1 MKKFAAVTNIDA
13 VRSVLKKRYET
24 DGVCTPFQEALEL
37 ALLSEKRKAS
47 EFQCPFYSQF
57 LPFEGFWDYIGHIP
71 VYRNPDRPLP
81 VYNVKQSRTFQEAF
95 GNFYLEEN
103 VLFSKGMDVNIYSH
117 LPYVNDG
124 IHTHD
129 HFELN
134 YIYHGEGE
142 FYFGEEHKVLKEGA
156 LLIIAPDSP
165 HNVRAKGQ
173 DLILSVM
180 VRKST
185 FEKVFW
191 SLLNKDNVL
200 ASFFRSSLNEKNGE
214 NYLVFQTDN
223 EESQQVYLQSL
234 MVELNIKDTFFNNN
248 MICILSL
255 FLTTVL
261 RKYGSTAS
269 FYDFGSLSA
278 QQFDVNVLLQYIR
291 QYYNTV
297 TLTDVS
303 EMFHYSESFFSRLIK
318 KKLGKSFSDLVRE
331 LRLSHGQELLRQTG
345 YTLRQICDI
354 IGYDSVSAF
363 SRAYKT
369 KYGISPKEERNPGEN
384 L

>member
-1 MKKFAAVTNIDA
+1 MKELAPATDIEA

-24 DGVCTPFQEALEL
+24 DQICMPFQDALEL
-37 ALLSEKRKAS
+37 ALLSEKRQVS
-47 EFQCPFYSQF
+47 EFCCPFYSQY
-57 LPFEGFWDYIGHIP
+57 LPFDEFWEYIGHIP
-71 VYRNPDRPLP
+71 VYRNPDRPLTAC
-81 VYNVKQSRTFQEAF
+81 NVKQSRTFKEAF
-95 GNFYLEEN
+95 GNFYIEEN

-117 LPYVNDG
+117 LSYVNDG

-134 YIYHGEGE
+134 YIYHGQGE
-142 FYFGEEHKVLKEGA
+142 FQFGDEQKILPEGA

-165 HNVRAKGQ
+165 HNVRAKDR
-173 DLILSVM
+173 DLILSIM

-191 SLLNKDNVL
+191 PLLNKDNVL
-200 ASFFRSSLNEKNGE
+200 ASFFRSSLNDENGE

-223 EESQQVYLQSL
+223 DVSQQVYLQSL
-234 MVELNIKDTFFNNN
+234 MVELNIKDTFYNNN
-248 MICILSL
+248 MVCILSL

-269 FYDFGSLSA
+269 FYDFSSLSD

-291 QYYNTV
+291 QYYSTV
-297 TLTDVS
+297 TLKDVS

-318 KKLGKSFSDLVRE
+318 KKLGKSFSELVRE
-331 LRLSHGQELLRQTG
+331 LKLSHGQELLWQTS
-345 YTLRQICDI
+345 YTLRQICDM
-354 IGYDSVSAF
+354 IGYESVSAF

-369 KYGISPKEERNPGEN
+369 KYGISPKEERSR
-384 L
+384 